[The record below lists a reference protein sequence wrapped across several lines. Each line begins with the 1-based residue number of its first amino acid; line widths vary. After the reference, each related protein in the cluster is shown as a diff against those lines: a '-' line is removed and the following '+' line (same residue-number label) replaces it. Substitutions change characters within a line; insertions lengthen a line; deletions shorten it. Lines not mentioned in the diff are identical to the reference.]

1 MAVKDIHVDLIKS
14 MSFTP
19 LGTGGE
25 YAHKL
30 NINELPSHN
39 HMQTFPDGTTP
50 NQNFNVLRLKKENG
64 TQSGGTSY
72 SDWSETGLGDAVC
85 TSRTGNDISHNNIM
99 PYIVSFFWKR
109 IK

>member
-1 MAVKDIHVDLIKS
+1 

-39 HMQTFPDGTTP
+39 HIQTVPDSTTP
-50 NQNFNVLRLKKENG
+50 NQNFNVLRLKEENG
-64 TQSGGTSY
+64 TQPGGTCAF
-72 SDWSETGLGDAVC
+72 DWVGTGLGNAVC
-85 TSRTGNDISHNNIM
+85 TGWTGNDISHNNIM
-99 PYIVSFFWKR
+99 PYIVTSFWKR

>member
-1 MAVKDIHVDLIKS
+1 

-39 HMQTFPDGTTP
+39 HIQTLPDASMP
-50 NQNFNVLRLKKENG
+50 NQNANILRLKKENG
-64 TQSGGTSY
+64 TQSGGTCAF
-72 SDWSETGLGDAVC
+72 DWVGTGLGEEAC
-85 TSRTGNDISHNNIM
+85 TNTTGDDIPHNNIM
-99 PYIVSFFWKR
+99 PYIVTFFWKR
-109 IK
+109 II